1 MTAIAL
7 LLLLTAGAAGYVSWV
22 DYRIAHGDPAW
33 WYVAGAPLAYLVPVL
48 VLASVWFTLS
58 WIWRTPRAPEHRLG
72 PAACARLFLGE
83 VGAVA
88 LSWPLMVA
96 HRLLIVDPTPAPAP
110 LPLLLIHGVAVN
122 DGVWFALRRDLARR
136 GLGPVY
142 TINYGPPLAGI
153 EHFAGQLASRIDAVC
168 AATGAQRVV
177 LIAHSMGGLVS
188 RAYLRRFGA
197 ARTEQLI
204 TIGTP
209 HHGSM
214 LAWTFAGRCLAQMRP
229 GSRWLADINRAE
241 SEPPPVPITS
251 IRSRHDSM
259 VAPQASAELACARNI
274 ALAGI
279 GHNALLNSR
288 NVMDE
293 VARALASGRE
303 ADSSQLSPE
312 PSARLAKPM
321 RRR

>member
-1 MTAIAL
+1 MTSIAL
-7 LLLLTAGAAGYVSWV
+7 LLLLLAGVAGYVSWA
-22 DYRIAHGDPAW
+22 DARIAHGDPAW
-33 WYVAGAPLAYLVPVL
+33 WFVAGAPLAYLLPVL
-48 VLASVWFTLS
+48 LLASLWFTLS
-58 WIWRTPRAPEHRLG
+58 WIWRTPRSPEYRLG

-83 VGAVA
+83 VAAVA

-96 HRLLIVDPTPAPAP
+96 HRLLIVDPVAAPAR
-110 LPLLLIHGVAVN
+110 LPLLLVHGVAVN

-142 TINYGPPLAGI
+142 TINYGPPLASI
-153 EHFAGQLASRIDAVC
+153 EHFATQLASRIDTIR

-197 ARTEQLI
+197 ARIAQLV

-209 HHGSM
+209 HHGST

-229 GSRWLADINRAE
+229 GSRWLVEINLAE

-251 IRSRHDSM
+251 IWSRHDSM
-259 VAPQASAELACARNI
+259 VAPQSSAELASAMNI

-279 GHNALLNSR
+279 GHNALLNHR
-288 NVMDE
+288 GVMDE
-293 VARALASGRE
+293 VTRALASGQE
-303 ADSSQLSPE
+303 ADRSQTV
-312 PSARLAKPM
+312 AGAIRQAG
-321 RRR
+321 

>member
-7 LLLLTAGAAGYVSWV
+7 LLLLIAGASGYVSWA
-22 DYRIAHGDPAW
+22 DYRVAHGDPAW
-33 WYVAGAPLAYLVPVL
+33 WFIAGAPLAYLLPVL
-48 VLASVWFTLS
+48 LLASVWFTLS
-58 WIWRTPRAPEHRLG
+58 WIWRTPRPPEYRLG
-72 PAACARLFLGE
+72 PVAGARLFLTE

-88 LSWPLMVA
+88 LSWPLMVV
-96 HRLLIVDPTPAPAP
+96 HRLLIADPTPARAR
-110 LPLLLIHGVAVN
+110 LPLLLVHGVAVN

-153 EHFAGQLASRIDAVC
+153 EHFAGQLASRIDAIR
-168 AATGAQRVV
+168 AATGAERVT
-177 LIAHSMGGLVS
+177 LIAHSMGGLVA

-197 ARTEQLI
+197 ARIAQLI

-229 GSRWLADINRAE
+229 GNPWLAEINRAE
-241 SEPPPVPITS
+241 SAPPPVPITS
-251 IRSRHDSM
+251 IWSRHDSM
-259 VAPQASAELACARNI
+259 VAPQGSAELACARSV

-279 GHNALLNSR
+279 GHNALLNHR
-288 NVMDE
+288 DVMDE
-293 VARALASGRE
+293 VARAIASARDSEASGTGTVAGAVRQ
-303 ADSSQLSPE
+303 AG
-312 PSARLAKPM
+312 
-321 RRR
+321 

>member
-7 LLLLTAGAAGYVSWV
+7 LLLLVAGASGYASWAAHL
-22 DYRIAHGDPAW
+22 IAQGAPAW
-33 WYVAGAPLAYLVPVL
+33 WFVAGAPLAYLLPVL
-48 VLASVWFTLS
+48 LLVSLWFTLS
-58 WIWRTPRAPEHRLG
+58 WIWRTPRPPEFRLG

-88 LSWPLMVA
+88 LSWPLLVA
-96 HRLLIVDPTPAPAP
+96 HRLLIVDPVAAPGRR
-110 LPLLLIHGVAVN
+110 PLLLVHGVGVN
-122 DGVWFALRRDLARR
+122 DGVWFALRRKLSRR

-153 EHFAGQLASRIDAVC
+153 EHFAGQLAARIEAIR
-168 AATGAQRVV
+168 AATGAERVALV
-177 LIAHSMGGLVS
+177 AHSMGGLVA

-197 ARTEQLI
+197 ARIEQLI

-214 LAWTFAGRCLAQMRP
+214 LARTFAGRCFAQMRP
-229 GSRWLADINRAE
+229 ASRWLADINHDE
-241 SEPPPVPITS
+241 SAPPPVPITS
-251 IRSRHDSM
+251 IWSRHDSI

-279 GHNALLNSR
+279 GHNALLNHR
-288 NVMDE
+288 DVME
-293 VARALASGRE
+293 LVADAIASGPEGGE
-303 ADSSQLSPE
+303 AVVVA
-312 PSARLAKPM
+312 SATRPAA
-321 RRR
+321 

>member
-7 LLLLTAGAAGYVSWV
+7 LLLLIAGAAGYASWA
-22 DYRIAHGDPAW
+22 DYRIAQGDPAW
-33 WYVAGAPLAYLVPVL
+33 WYVAGAPLAYLLPVL
-48 VLASVWFTLS
+48 VLAALWFTLS
-58 WIWRTPRAPEHRLG
+58 WIWRTPRPPDYRLG
-72 PAACARLFLGE
+72 PVACARLFLGE
-83 VGAVA
+83 VAAVA
-88 LSWPLMVA
+88 LSWLLIVA
-96 HRLLIVDPTPAPAP
+96 HRLLVADPVAAPAG
-110 LPLLLIHGVAVN
+110 LPLLLVHGVAVN
-122 DGVWFALRRDLARR
+122 DGVWFALRRDLTRR

-153 EHFAGQLASRIDAVC
+153 EHFAGQLAARIDAIC
-168 AATGAQRVV
+168 AATGAERLA

-197 ARTEQLI
+197 ARIEQLI

-214 LAWTFAGRCLAQMRP
+214 LAWTFAGRCLGEMRP
-229 GSRWLADINRAE
+229 GSHWLADINRAE
-241 SEPPPVPITS
+241 SDPPPVPITS
-251 IRSRHDSM
+251 IWSRHDSM

-288 NVMDE
+288 DVMDE
-293 VARALASGRE
+293 VARTVASAHR
-303 ADSSQLSPE
+303 ADGSE
-312 PSARLAKPM
+312 TVAGAV
-321 RRR
+321 RRAG

>member
-7 LLLLTAGAAGYVSWV
+7 LLLLMAGAAGYVSWA
-22 DYRIAHGDPAW
+22 DYRIDHGDPAW
-33 WYVAGAPLAYLVPVL
+33 WFIAGAPLAYLLPVL
-48 VLASVWFTLS
+48 VLASLWFTLS
-58 WIWRTPRAPEHRLG
+58 WIWRTPRPPEYQLG
-72 PAACARLFLGE
+72 PAGRARLFLGE

-88 LSWPLMVA
+88 LSWPLMVS
-96 HRLLIVDPTPAPAP
+96 HRLLIADPAAAPAR
-110 LPLLLIHGVAVN
+110 LPLLLVHGVAVN

-153 EHFAGQLASRIDAVC
+153 EHFADQLAARIDAIGGV
-168 AATGAQRVV
+168 TGAERVA

-197 ARTEQLI
+197 ARIEQLI

-241 SEPPPVPITS
+241 SEPPPAPITS
-251 IRSRHDSM
+251 IWSRHDSM

-279 GHNALLNSR
+279 GHNALLNHR
-288 NVMDE
+288 AVMDE
-293 VARALASGRE
+293 VARAVAGTRRTEPLE
-303 ADSSQLSPE
+303 AVAGDV
-312 PSARLAKPM
+312 
-321 RRR
+321 RRAG

>member
-7 LLLLTAGAAGYVSWV
+7 LLLLVAGAAGYASWAAHRV
-22 DYRIAHGDPAW
+22 AHGDPAW
-33 WYVAGAPLAYLVPVL
+33 WFVAGAPLAYLLPVL
-48 VLASVWFTLS
+48 LLVSLWFTLS
-58 WIWRTPRAPEHRLG
+58 WIWRTPRPPEFRLG

-88 LSWPLMVA
+88 LSWPLLVA
-96 HRLLIVDPTPAPAP
+96 HRLLIADPVAAPGRR
-110 LPLLLIHGVAVN
+110 LLLLVHGVGVN
-122 DGVWFALRRDLARR
+122 DGVWFALRRKLSGR

-168 AATGAQRVV
+168 AATGAERVT
-177 LIAHSMGGLVS
+177 LIAHSMGGLVA

-197 ARTEQLI
+197 GRIAQLI

-229 GSRWLADINRAE
+229 GSRWLTDINHDE
-241 SEPPPVPITS
+241 SVPPPVPTTS
-251 IRSRHDSM
+251 IWSRHDSM
-259 VAPQASAELACARNI
+259 VAPQASAELSCARNV
-274 ALAGI
+274 AMVGI
-279 GHNALLNSR
+279 GHNALLNHPD
-288 NVMDE
+288 VIEE
-293 VARALASGRE
+293 VARTLDETLAAPQKACGGPALRGSRH
-303 ADSSQLSPE
+303 
-312 PSARLAKPM
+312 
-321 RRR
+321 

>member
-7 LLLLTAGAAGYVSWV
+7 LLLLTAGAAGYFSWAEG
-22 DYRIAHGDPAW
+22 RIAHGDPAW
-33 WYVAGAPLAYLVPVL
+33 WFIAGAPFAYLLPVL
-48 VLASVWFTLS
+48 LLASVWFTLS
-58 WIWRTPRAPEHRLG
+58 WIWRTPRAPEYRLG

-88 LSWPLMVA
+88 LSWPLMVS
-96 HRLLIVDPTPAPAP
+96 HRLLIADPTPAPAP
-110 LPLLLIHGVAVN
+110 LPLLLVHGVAVN
-122 DGVWFALRRDLARR
+122 DGVWFSVRRDLARR
-136 GLGPVY
+136 GVGPVY

-153 EHFAGQLASRIDAVC
+153 EHFAGQLASRIDAIR
-168 AATGAQRVV
+168 AATGAAQVV
-177 LIAHSMGGLVS
+177 LVAHSMGGLVS

-197 ARTEQLI
+197 VRIAQLI

-229 GSRWLADINRAE
+229 GSHWLAEINRAE
-241 SEPPPVPITS
+241 SSPPPVPITS

-259 VAPQASAELACARNI
+259 VAPQASAELACAHNI
-274 ALAGI
+274 AMAGI

-288 NVMDE
+288 AVMDE
-293 VARALASGRE
+293 VARTLASGQD
-303 ADSSQLSPE
+303 ADRAQTVSGAIRQ
-312 PSARLAKPM
+312 AG
-321 RRR
+321 

>member
-7 LLLLTAGAAGYVSWV
+7 LLLLTAGVAGYVSWA

-33 WYVAGAPLAYLVPVL
+33 WFVAAAPLAYLLPVL
-48 VLASVWFTLS
+48 LLASLWFTLS
-58 WIWRTPRAPEHRLG
+58 WIWRTPRPPEYRLR

-110 LPLLLIHGVAVN
+110 RPLLLIHGVAVN
-122 DGVWFALRRDLARR
+122 DGVWFAVRRDLARR

-153 EHFAGQLASRIDAVC
+153 EHFAGQLASRIDVIR
-168 AATGAQRVV
+168 AATGAEQVA
-177 LIAHSMGGLVS
+177 LIAHSMGGLVA

-197 ARTEQLI
+197 ARIAQLI

-209 HHGSM
+209 HHGST

-229 GSRWLADINRAE
+229 GSHWLAEINRAE
-241 SEPPPVPITS
+241 SAPSPVPITS
-251 IRSRHDSM
+251 IWSRHDSM
-259 VAPQASAELACARNI
+259 VAPQASSVLGGAKNI
-274 ALAGI
+274 PLTGVA
-279 GHNALLNSR
+279 HNALLNDKQ
-288 NVMDE
+288 VLMI
-293 VARALASGRE
+293 VAREIGAVRGE
-303 ADSSQLSPE
+303 Y
-312 PSARLAKPM
+312 
-321 RRR
+321 